1 VKVPRRLAGLF
12 DAQSRAI
19 WAALALLLLALV
31 TPGAPLPRSTY
42 NYIVVFDVTQS
53 MNVKDYELDGV
64 PVSRL
69 AYAREAVRRAL
80 KDLPCGSRIG
90 WGAFA
95 EYRTILL
102 LAPVE
107 VCGNY
112 DDLLASLDNLDGQIR
127 WSNASEVTK
136 GLYWALRAAKEVDSH
151 PDVIFVTDGHEA
163 PPLDPRYPV
172 PFFDDL
178 RRGQI
183 HGWLLGAGGEAPRPI
198 PKVNA
203 EGAAIGYWRAYEVI
217 QTKGGREHLS
227 ALHEAHL
234 QTLAQQVGFEYAR
247 LTGLT
252 SIDAAM
258 RDPRFARRTSAP
270 VDLSWL
276 PALAALLLLAIRFR
290 PDARRSIPK
299 KAYGE

>member
-1 VKVPRRLAGLF
+1 MRIRASLASAL
-12 DAQSRAI
+12 DRESRAI
-19 WAALALLLLALV
+19 SVALVLLLLALV
-31 TPGAPLPRSTY
+31 IPGAHAPRSTY
-42 NYIVVFDVTQS
+42 NYIVVFDITQS
-53 MNVKDYELDGV
+53 MNVRDYELDGV

-69 AYAREAVRRAL
+69 AYAREAMRRAL
-80 KDLPCGSRIG
+80 KDLPCGSHVG

-107 VCGNY
+107 VCANY
-112 DDLLASLDNLDGQIR
+112 DDLLASLDQLDGQMR

-136 GLYWALRAAKEVDSH
+136 GVYWALRAAKEVNPR

-172 PFFDDL
+172 PLFDDL
-178 RRGQI
+178 KPGQTR
-183 HGWLLGAGGEAPRPI
+183 GWLIGAGGDAPRPI
-198 PKVNA
+198 PKLNA
-203 EGAAIGYWRAYEVI
+203 DGAAIGYWRAFEVI

-227 ALHEAHL
+227 GLHEAHL
-234 QTLAQQVGFEYAR
+234 QTLARQVGFEYAR
-247 LTGLT
+247 LTGPL

-270 VDLSWL
+270 IDLDWL
-276 PALAALLLLAIRFR
+276 PALAALVLLAMRFR
-290 PDARRSIPK
+290 PDARRNVRSR
-299 KAYGE
+299 AFGE

>member
-1 VKVPRRLAGLF
+1 MKVPRRLASLF

-19 WAALALLLLALV
+19 WAAVALLLLAFV

-80 KDLPCGSRIG
+80 RDLPCGSRIG

-112 DDLLASLDNLDGQIR
+112 DDLLASLDKLDGQIR

-136 GLYWALRAAKEVDSH
+136 GLYWALRAAKEVDPH

-163 PPLDPRYPV
+163 PPLDPKYPV

-178 RRGQI
+178 QPGQI
-183 HGWLLGAGGEAPRPI
+183 HGWLIGAGGEAPRPI

-203 EGAAIGYWRAYEVI
+203 EGAALGYWRAYEVI

-227 ALHEAHL
+227 GLHEPHL

-270 VDLSWL
+270 VDLGWL

-290 PDARRSIPK
+290 PDVRRNVPK